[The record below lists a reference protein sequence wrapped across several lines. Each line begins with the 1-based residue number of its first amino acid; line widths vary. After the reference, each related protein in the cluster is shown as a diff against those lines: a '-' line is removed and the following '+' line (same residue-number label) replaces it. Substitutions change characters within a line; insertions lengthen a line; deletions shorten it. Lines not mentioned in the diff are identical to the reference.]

1 MAPAPL
7 GAACEALF
15 NEPHSAVSRSASCRA
30 SSAGRGWSARAI
42 QLSEAPAFAPR
53 CRSAVQ
59 FGCEVAAC
67 VVPSGVGGAGG
78 GGDEAGGGAEA
89 AAVVVV
95 GFAFVRAAGGFMAA
109 SSAMTGS
116 GVMTVVEAPPASPV
130 CIELDSFT
138 AIRTGTLC
146 G

>member
-1 MAPAPL
+1 
-7 GAACEALF
+7 
-15 NEPHSAVSRSASCRA
+15 VRSA
-30 SSAGRGWSARAI
+30 I
-42 QLSEAPAFAPR
+42 Q
-53 CRSAVQ
+53 RST
-59 FGCEVAAC
+59 FGCVEAC

-78 GGDEAGGGAEA
+78 GGDEAGGGAEV
-89 AAVVVV
+89 AAVVVA

-116 GVMTVVEAPPASPV
+116 GVMIVVGAMPASPD
-130 CIELDSFT
+130 CMELDSFT